1 MSSQKKYI
9 QPKMVNWY
17 QPSILASTA
26 LRALISGTF
35 ANYADKRELEAA
47 LDPNNTFYD
56 HSVKKKPD
64 GKQTKNK
71 EIWIDYISDTGDGFN
86 STYTVASLAAKN
98 LSLKLQ
104 PDYELKFD
112 KKNKQKQ
119 KEVDTLKQEGTSELQ
134 SGNLLILGGD
144 QVYPTPNGDE
154 YKNRFKIPFSA
165 AHNVPATTENER
177 PIMFA
182 IPGNH
187 DWYDGLTNFMKL
199 FSQKRWIGNWITE
212 QKRSYF
218 AIKLP
223 HDYWL
228 WGIDIQL
235 NADIDQQQKH
245 YFETIAKENMPAG
258 SKVILCTAEPSW
270 VYKQV
275 KDNDETYKRLKYFEQ
290 IYITGDAYKKIGKK
304 FKIAATLTGD
314 LHHYSRYS
322 EERLAHNNG
331 DETEFNH
338 LITAGGGGAFMHSTH
353 MLPKSLDKITED
365 YEFMRSKLQSF
376 PKLEMAFPKKE
387 TSRKLMFLNLIF
399 PWFNKFF
406 CFLMGSLALLFVWN
420 ITVSN
425 HIDTSAFVPSFFS
438 GFCSHSFNLFS
449 SLLSFKYIIYH
460 PMLLFMSALVLA
472 GFILFTDID
481 RTKWFY
487 LWGFIHGMLHLW
499 AIFFS
504 VYLAQY
510 LYYCCGTNID
520 PTCKF
525 LISITGSFFASALLN
540 GFLMGI
546 YLFISGYFFSIHI
559 NEASSSF
566 SYQHY
571 KNFLRMH
578 IDNNGDLT
586 IYPVGIKRVVTK
598 WTQNETERNITF
610 TSDNDPEYF
619 LIEPPII
626 IKNS

>member
-1 MSSQKKYI
+1 MSSQKKYV

-26 LRALISGTF
+26 LRSVISGTF

-47 LDPNNTFYD
+47 LDPKLTFYD
-56 HSVKKKPD
+56 HSVKKNSEGSK
-64 GKQTKNK
+64 TKIN

-86 STYTVASLAAKN
+86 STYTVASLAAKS

-104 PDYELKFD
+104 PSYQLTPDR
-112 KKNKQKQ
+112 KNEEKQKQ
-119 KEVDTLKQEGTSELQ
+119 IDTLKENGTGELK

-144 QVYPTPNGDE
+144 QVYPTPGMDE
-154 YKNRFKIPFSA
+154 YTNRFKIPFSA
-165 AHNVPATTENER
+165 AHNVQAPKKNKR

-199 FSQKRWIGNWITE
+199 FGQERWIGNWITE

-235 NADIDQQQKH
+235 NADIDEQQKK
-245 YFETIAKENMPAG
+245 YFETIAKKNMPAG

-304 FKIAATLTGD
+304 FKIVATLTGD

-322 EERLAHNNG
+322 EERLMDHDGNK
-331 DETEFNH
+331 TECNH
-338 LITAGGGGAFMHSTH
+338 LFTAGGGGAFMHTTH
-353 MLPKSLDKITED
+353 MLPKSLDKLTED
-365 YEFMRSKLQSF
+365 YEFMQSKLKSF
-376 PKLEMAFPKKE
+376 PNLEMTFP
-387 TSRKLMFLNLIF
+387 SRATAQKLMFLNLIF
-399 PWFNKFF
+399 PYFNKFF
-406 CFLMGSLALLFVWN
+406 CMLMGFLALLFVWN

-425 HIDTSAFVPSFFS
+425 NINGNTFVPPFFS
-438 GFCSHSFNLFS
+438 SFYAYSIN
-449 SLLSFKYIIYH
+449 LLSYNYIVYH

-472 GFILFTDID
+472 GFILFTDIE

-487 LWGFIHGMLHLW
+487 LWGFIHGMLHLL

-510 LYYCCGTNID
+510 LYYCCGTDID
-520 PTCKF
+520 DTCKV
-525 LISITGSFFASALLN
+525 LISITSCFFTSAILN
-540 GFLMGI
+540 GFFMGI
-546 YLFISGYFFSIHI
+546 YLFISGYFFNIHI
-559 NEASSSF
+559 TEASSSF

-586 IYPVGIKRVVTK
+586 IYPVGIKKIVTQ
-598 WTQNETERNITF
+598 WTQNETEEDITF
-610 TSDNDPEYF
+610 TSDNTPEYF